1 MSWAPPT
8 VTAQVAPGFHPRSV
22 PSSGDWVDLSPVLS
36 YTISRGKQDTLSE
49 FTNGTATIVLDNA
62 DFQLDQLI
70 AGSVIESPD
79 GLPSTPV
86 RLKFVRN
93 GTTKYKGPWYTVDG
107 WNPGG
112 DRWAATVTV
121 PLSDWMGWAASQA
134 LPQSRW
140 ESWVTRERPHL
151 YIRGDM
157 SVDVANDGTVKD
169 HRAYNMG
176 QRWTGVYGDLV
187 YNDTDY
193 PDGQI
198 SRASSIVTGGNG
210 PSMKYT
216 SFLGTFAGMQA
227 NPLELISSTGT
238 WMCCFWMKA
247 PAGAKGLQYVGTVG
261 GSNEWFIGTD
271 AGGQIVAT
279 VTVSGT
285 PYNATITADHCDD
298 SPHLI
303 ALRVVST
310 GGLRVMAIGSDLG
323 WANTSITPNA
333 ASGGGVVNLNADG
346 DTQISDFCYWDTWPV
361 CQDGTTSMAFPDF
374 SYEWVNGT
382 DLFGH
387 QVLEDTTD
395 RVAALGSYALV
406 DDMPTLDLTMQTP
419 GAYYEEYPP
428 SATLEAAVKSLAN
441 ANLGASYMLSDGTL
455 RIRDGLYVSSDADDY
470 DTVHALI
477 TDDPAAAGPPVVIR
491 SKPERFPTRVDHL
504 VNDVRVEG
512 ICYFFDVLS
521 QQRYGVHAKSWGSG
535 ERLIFTD
542 DIVDMAEA
550 YMLAHKDPPVEFG
563 NVSFSV
569 WGHDDLATFVLDVL
583 ELDKRVGIR
592 QATPDNVTE
601 LIDAEE
607 RIIGITESWTAG
619 VAWDVS
625 LALEPAA

>member
-1 MSWAPPT
+1 MSWTAPT

-93 GTTKYKGPWYTVDG
+93 GTTTYKGPWYTLDG
-107 WNPGG
+107 WIPGG
-112 DRWAATVTV
+112 DLWSATVTV
-121 PLSDWMGWAASQA
+121 PLTDWMGWAASQG

-140 ESWVTRERPHL
+140 ESWVTREQPIR
-151 YIRGDM
+151 YWRGDM
-157 SVDVANDGTVKD
+157 NFDFVNYTDGKVYSM
-169 HRAYNMG
+169 A
-176 QRWTGVYGDLV
+176 QRWTGAFGDLT
-187 YNDTDY
+187 YNYADY
-193 PDGQI
+193 PGSQI
-198 SRASSIVTGGNG
+198 ERGSTIVPGGNG
-210 PSMKYT
+210 PSMVF
-216 SFLGTFAGMQA
+216 SGPWAGA
-227 NPLELISSTGT
+227 VADAPELISSSGT
-238 WMCCFWMKA
+238 WMVCFWMKA
-247 PAGAKGLQYVGTVG
+247 PAAAYGEQYVGTVG
-261 GSNEWFIGTD
+261 GSSEWFIGTD
-271 AGGQIVAT
+271 AFGQIVAT

-285 PYNATITADHCDD
+285 PYSATITADHCDD
-298 SPHLI
+298 QPHLI

-323 WANTSITPNA
+323 WANASIVPNA
-333 ASGGGVVNLNADG
+333 VSGGGVVNINAADN
-346 DTQISDFCYWDTWPV
+346 TQISDVCYWDTWPV
-361 CQDGTTSMAFPDF
+361 CQDGTTSEAFPQF
-374 SYEWVNGT
+374 CQEWVEQIDYLGY
-382 DLFGH
+382 LSP
-387 QVLEDTTD
+387 EDTSD
-395 RVAALGSYALV
+395 RVTAVSRYAVV
-406 DDMPTLDLTMQTP
+406 DDLPTTDILLSDPTNNFDT
-419 GAYYEEYPP
+419 YVP
-428 SATLEAAVKSLAN
+428 SSTLEAAIRSIAN
-441 ANLGASYMLSDGTL
+441 AWMGAAYMLGDGRL
-455 RIRDGLYVSSDADDY
+455 RIRDGTYTSSDPDDF

-477 TDDPAAAGPPVVIR
+477 TDDPAATGPPVVIR

-504 VNDVRVEG
+504 VNDVRLDGV
-512 ICYFFDVLS
+512 CYFFDTLS
-521 QQRYGVHAKSWGSG
+521 QRRYGVKAKTWGSG
-535 ERLIFTD
+535 ERLLFTGG
-542 DIVDMAEA
+542 VAAMAEA

-569 WGHDDLATFVLDVL
+569 WGHDDLATFVLEVL

-607 RIIGITESWTAG
+607 RIIGITESWAAG
-619 VAWDVS
+619 VSWDVS